1 MRKIR
6 ERRHHA
12 GSRRYLVNER
22 KFAGARRLSGRPFE
36 DAGGNAAGGSKKDL
50 SGKTSGHHKER
61 NYRSKLDRDS
71 RHALGKPNPKERDE
85 WRRVVE
91 VNLPFG
97 GAPGKEMLEQN
108 RRSDQQPTGSHQRQ
122 DEQRK

>member
-6 ERRHHA
+6 ERRHHT

-22 KFAGARRLSGRPFE
+22 KFADAGRLSGRPFD
-36 DAGGNAAGGSKKDL
+36 DAGGNAAGGSEKDL
-50 SGKTSGHHKER
+50 SGKASGHHKER
-61 NYRSKLDRDS
+61 HHGSKLDRDS
-71 RHALGKPNPKERDE
+71 RHALGKPNPKYRDE

-108 RRSDQQPTGSHQRQ
+108 WRSDQQPTRSQQRQ
-122 DEQRK
+122 AEKRK

>member
-6 ERRHHA
+6 ERRHHT

-22 KFAGARRLSGRPFE
+22 TFAGAGRLSGRPFD
-36 DAGGNAAGGSKKDL
+36 DAGGDAAGGSEKDL

-61 NYRSKLDRDS
+61 NYGSKLDRDAGRALNP
-71 RHALGKPNPKERDE
+71 RHRLCESNPEERDE

-108 RRSDQQPTGSHQRQ
+108 WHSDQQPTRS
-122 DEQRK
+122 